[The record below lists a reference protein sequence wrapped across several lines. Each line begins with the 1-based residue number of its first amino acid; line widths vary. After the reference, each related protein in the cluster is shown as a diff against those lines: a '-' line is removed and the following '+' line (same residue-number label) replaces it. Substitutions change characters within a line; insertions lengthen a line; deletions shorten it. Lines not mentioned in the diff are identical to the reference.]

1 MRRFNDIIILFS
13 IMLAAAGCC
22 RHDKITVEDN
32 VRITLSPVVSAG
44 TKAVVNDKKDLLA
57 QSYGDNGIGFGVF
70 GYKSLKEGVN
80 TSPKTLVFNNTEVKP
95 SASTETDENKA
106 TWSYTPIRYW
116 DSNSN
121 AYYQFVAY
129 WPHLQSAADQ
139 NNASA
144 PWVENANVI
153 GQNTTAG
160 MLLTLHNIPNWQDS
174 ISHDTRDYLVAQS
187 KGKYKGS
194 GEGVTY
200 YSNGIVPFTFSHIL
214 SKLTIKAYYVGVKE
228 NHISVHNITLGREG
242 NNLLSANG
250 VVNYTKPYGGGN
262 SAAAAFTTPTKGGTS
277 QVLFNANATTP
288 ATPHTL
294 QETAFYDQDTPAN
307 TPHCLHEAICTWL
320 VVPTGGWNGLKLNV
334 SFAIGNDAEPTPIEV
349 SGINIGTADAYAM
362 ASGYQYILTL
372 KFDSSGG
379 GIDVEMVYVKDWVD
393 NNVDHE
399 VYNW

>member
-44 TKAVVNDKKDLLA
+44 TKAVVNNKSDLLA
-57 QSYGDNGIGFGVF
+57 QSYGENGIGFGVF
-70 GYKSLKEGVN
+70 GYKSLKEGDN

-95 SASTETDENKA
+95 SADTETDENKA

-139 NNASA
+139 HNASA
-144 PWVENANVI
+144 PWVDNANVI
-153 GQNTTAG
+153 GQNTTEN

-174 ISHDTRDYLVAQS
+174 ISDNTRDYLVATS
-187 KGKYKGS
+187 KGKYKDS
-194 GEGVTY
+194 D

-228 NHISVHNITLGREG
+228 NHISVLNITLGRDG
-242 NNLLSANG
+242 NNLLSTNG
-250 VVNYTKPYGGGN
+250 VVNYTKPFGGN
-262 SAAAAFTTPTKGGTS
+262 GS
-277 QVLFNANATTP
+277 QRLLMCAKPSV
-288 ATPHTL
+288 L
-294 QETAFYDQDTPAN
+294 QEGRP
-307 TPHCLHEAICTWL
+307 LS
-320 VVPTGGWNGLKLNV
+320 VSLKGKEKK
-334 SFAIGNDAEPTPIEV
+334 SPPGEI
-349 SGINIGTADAYAM
+349 
-362 ASGYQYILTL
+362 
-372 KFDSSGG
+372 
-379 GIDVEMVYVKDWVD
+379 
-393 NNVDHE
+393 
-399 VYNW
+399 

>member
-13 IMLAAAGCC
+13 IMFAAAGCC

-44 TKAVVNDKKDLLA
+44 TKAVVNDKNDLLA
-57 QSYGDNGIGFGVF
+57 QSYGDTGIGFGVF
-70 GYKSLKEGVN
+70 GYKSLKEGDN

-95 SASTETDENKA
+95 SADTETDENKA

-144 PWVENANVI
+144 PWVGNANVI
-153 GQNTTAG
+153 GQNTTG
-160 MLLTLHNIPNWQDS
+160 NMKLTLHNIPNWQDS
-174 ISHDTRDYLVAQS
+174 VSSATRDYLVATS
-187 KGKYKGS
+187 LGKYKGS
-194 GEGVTY
+194 EEGVTH
-200 YSNGIVPFTFSHIL
+200 YSDGIVKFSFSHIL
-214 SKLTIKAYYVGVKE
+214 SKLTIRAYYVGVKE
-228 NHISVHNITLGREG
+228 NHVSVHNITLGG
-242 NNLLSANG
+242 TDLLSTDG
-250 VVNYTKPYGGGN
+250 VADYTKPFGAN
-262 SAAAAFTTPTKGGTS
+262 SATAAFTSPTKGGTS

-288 ATPHTL
+288 ASPHTL

-307 TPHCLHEAICTWL
+307 TPNCLRESICSWL
-320 VVPTGGWNGLKLNV
+320 VIPTGGWNNLTLDV
-334 SFAIGNDAEPTPIEV
+334 SFAVGDETTPTRIEV
-349 SGINIGTADAYAM
+349 PGVNIGTEAPYAM

-379 GIDVEMVYVKDWVD
+379 GIDVEMVYVKDWINTDV
-393 NNVDHE
+393 NHE

>member
-44 TKAVVNDKKDLLA
+44 TKAVVNEKSDLLA
-57 QSYGDNGIGFGVF
+57 QSYGENGIGFGVF
-70 GYKSLKEGVN
+70 GYKSLKEGDN

-95 SASTETDENKA
+95 SADTETEENKA

-242 NNLLSANG
+242 NNLLSTNG
-250 VVNYTKPYGGGN
+250 VVNYTKPYGGN
-262 SAAAAFTTPTKGGTS
+262 NAAAAFTDPTKGGTS

-307 TPHCLHEAICTWL
+307 TPNCLHEAICTWL

-334 SFAIGNDAEPTPIEV
+334 SFAIGDDAEPTPIEV

-393 NNVDHE
+393 SNVDHE

>member
-13 IMLAAAGCC
+13 IMLAAVGCC

-44 TKAVVNDKKDLLA
+44 TKALVNDKNDLLA
-57 QSYGDNGIGFGVF
+57 QSYGEGIGFGVF
-70 GYKSLKEGVN
+70 GYKSLKEGDN

-95 SASTETDENKA
+95 SAATETEENKA

-116 DSNSN
+116 DSNSK

-144 PWVENANVI
+144 PWVENTNVI
-153 GQNTTAG
+153 GQNTTSG

-174 ISHDTRDYLVAQS
+174 ISDDTRDYLVATS
-187 KGKYKGS
+187 KGKYKGTE
-194 GEGVTY
+194 EGIIH

-242 NNLLSANG
+242 NNLLSTNG
-250 VVNYTKPYGGGN
+250 VVNYTKPYGGN
-262 SAAAAFTTPTKGGTS
+262 DATPAFTNPTKGGTS

-294 QETAFYDQDTPAN
+294 QETAFYDQDTPEN

-320 VVPTGGWNGLKLNV
+320 VVPTDGWNGLKLNV